1 MLTDGQLSDFMDLV
15 PHIPHL
21 NGLELEF
28 MSMHV
33 DPEPS
38 SGPGAAGLHPN
49 GHAPEALA
57 EVNGIGGLNGY
68 GYSRSST
75 YV

>member
-1 MLTDGQLSDFMDLV
+1 MLTETQLSDFMDLV

-28 MSMHV
+28 MSMHI

-38 SGPGAAGLHPN
+38 AGPGAQANGHAHNTHAETNGSSVPN
-49 GHAPEALA
+49 GHSHSYPRT
-57 EVNGIGGLNGY
+57 G
-68 GYSRSST
+68 T
-75 YV
+75 YF

>member
-1 MLTDGQLSDFMDLV
+1 MDLV

-38 SGPGAAGLHPN
+38 AGPGAAGLQPN
-49 GHAPEALA
+49 GYAPEAFG
-57 EVNGIGGLNGY
+57 ELNGPGAISAY
-68 GYSRSST
+68 GYPRPST

>member
-1 MLTDGQLSDFMDLV
+1 MDLV

-38 SGPGAAGLHPN
+38 SGPGATGLQPN
-49 GHAPEALA
+49 GHPSQAFA
-57 EVNGIGGLNGY
+57 EVNGTGGLNGH
-68 GYSRSST
+68 GYSRPST

>member
-1 MLTDGQLSDFMDLV
+1 MDLV

-28 MSMHV
+28 LSMHI

-38 SGPGAAGLHPN
+38 TGANFQTN
-49 GHAPEALA
+49 GHDPIAFAEANGSAP
-57 EVNGIGGLNGY
+57 LNGH
-68 GYSRSST
+68 GYPRTGT
-75 YV
+75 YF

>member
-1 MLTDGQLSDFMDLV
+1 MDLV

-33 DPEPS
+33 DPEPATS
-38 SGPGAAGLHPN
+38 SGADLPN
-49 GHAPEALA
+49 GHAPEAFA
-57 EVNGIGGLNGY
+57 EVNGTPALNGL
-68 GYSRSST
+68 GFSRSST

>member
-1 MLTDGQLSDFMDLV
+1 MDLV

-28 MSMHV
+28 LSMHV
-33 DPEPS
+33 DPEPGTVS
-38 SGPGAAGLHPN
+38 DMANLQPT
-49 GHAPEALA
+49 GHAPGALA
-57 EVNGIGGLNGY
+57 EVNGAPALNGL
-68 GYSRSST
+68 GFSRSST